1 MKRVIRM
8 ICLLLVMAALTACQA
23 TPEKEVIIGKENAEE
38 NIIQSTA
45 SVSAATYNFPDRWK
59 DTLSFY
65 DGKLMI
71 NIDAALDVPDVGI
84 WPVYSVELMNYTQE
98 EVDAITT
105 ALFGGA
111 TLYSASH
118 RTTKAE
124 YEEMIINCRL
134 AIEQIKNGT
143 YNGDDNLEGL
153 EDQLKLLEEL
163 MQAAPETWDDNQ
175 VVTSEMYYDSGMDSD
190 FLYVKADLGQDE
202 MATLD
207 VRSGLNLPNSENAV
221 RFLNTDT
228 GSYYDAFYRFQPPI
242 QGVELT
248 FYAARAAA
256 EQLLS
261 NMGIEGYAFAAMKIG
276 STGLPMEGETNET
289 IANETEQCYLLYYT
303 KVYNGLPSTYEDV
316 ELPGGTIIDKDAY
329 SPPVFYDR
337 ITIAI
342 NDEGIL
348 SFVWLGRE
356 TQTGVLNENAT
367 LLPFED
373 IQEVFMQIMKV
384 KYAYVDEN
392 NTEDNT
398 ELKITA
404 IKLGYIR
411 IQRADYPGQYMAIP
425 VWDFYGYSVNEEE
438 RFQGTSRGPS
448 DYSSLLT
455 ISAIDGSVI
464 DRELGY

>member
-1 MKRVIRM
+1 MIRVTRL
-8 ICLLLVMAALTACQA
+8 ICILLVMAALTACQA
-23 TPEKEVIIGKENAEE
+23 TPEKEVIPGKENAEE
-38 NIIQSTA
+38 NIVQSTEK
-45 SVSAATYNFPDRWK
+45 VSAAAYNFPESWK

-65 DGKLMI
+65 DGKLTFS
-71 NIDAALDVPDVGI
+71 IDATLDVPDVDA
-84 WPVYSVELMNYTQE
+84 WPVYNVELMNYSQD
-98 EVDAITT
+98 EVNAITA

-118 RTTKAE
+118 PTTKAE
-124 YEEMIINCRL
+124 YQEKIIDCRL
-134 AIEQIKNGT
+134 AIEQINNGT
-143 YNGDDNLEGL
+143 YTGDDNLEGL
-153 EDQLKLLEEL
+153 QDQLELFQEL

-175 VVTSEMYYDSGMDSD
+175 VVTTEMYYESGMDSN

-202 MATLD
+202 LATLD

-228 GSYYDAFYRFQPPI
+228 GRYYDAFYHFQPPI

-248 FYAARAAA
+248 LDAARAAA

-276 STGLPMEGETNET
+276 STGLPMEEETNET
-289 IANETEQCYLLYYT
+289 IANSTEQCYLLYYT

-316 ELPGGTIIDKDAY
+316 DMAGGTIDDKDVY
-329 SPPVFYDR
+329 TPPVDYDR

-348 SFVWLGRE
+348 SFEWLGRE
-356 TQTGVLNENAT
+356 TQTGVLNENIT
-367 LLPFED
+367 LLPFEE
-373 IQEVFMQIMKV
+373 IQEVFKQIMKV

-392 NTEDNT
+392 NSEDNP

-404 IKLGYIR
+404 IKLGFMR
-411 IQRADYPGQYMAIP
+411 VQRADYPGQYMVIP
-425 VWDFYGYSVNEEE
+425 VWDFYGYSAKEEE
-438 RFQGTSRGPS
+438 RLQGTLRGPS
-448 DYSSLLT
+448 NYSSLLT